1 MGEVKRQ
8 QQIPGPPA
16 GPERVP
22 PPLGPDAQK
31 RDCVTS
37 QIQHKL
43 LWVPG
48 CLWPSPSAFLSVHV
62 GAGEKGSWLGAPR
75 HPLDCPLPANRSS
88 GWYLISQVMQPGG
101 SPGWW
106 LVSRCRA
113 EALSVSGRGVGRGSP
128 GGVQGGVTHP
138 IQKAWD
144 GRGRL
149 RPLKAPCNSQLLG
162 LGPRDLGLAVCR
174 PWPQRPGI
182 FPREDSGSEL

>member
-128 GGVQGGVTHP
+128 GGSAGWSHSPHTE
-138 IQKAWD
+138 
-144 GRGRL
+144 
-149 RPLKAPCNSQLLG
+149 G
-162 LGPRDLGLAVCR
+162 LGWERQTEAFEGAL
-174 PWPQRPGI
+174 Q
-182 FPREDSGSEL
+182 FPTAWAGAEGSRAGRV